1 MQRTYSTREVAQI
14 WNVSES
20 TIKRWSDSGD
30 LPCRRTPGG
39 HRRFSLRDLRSFQS
53 QRGFEATGVLEPSS
67 WEDAETENALNRK
80 DFGRIR
86 DQVFHLAVHNQS
98 LSVQDLLERLYLR
111 GLPLVELYDRVLLPV
126 LNTCPERLSKE
137 ALGDGH
143 ARIVASN
150 LEEAMSC
157 LFPQTIRRCP
167 NGRLGLCATTDHKP
181 SLWVRA
187 VSRVLQSEGWECLN
201 LGSSVNFGSMAEVVQ
216 AEPVNLVCLTS
227 RGLTRK
233 QSKKFS
239 KESFTKLVEI
249 TGTYR
254 IPVILLGKGFT
265 RNGMA
270 DRFADWHCFANLSS
284 FQRFLIGVARR

>member
-20 TIKRWSDSGD
+20 TVKRWSDSGD
-30 LPCRRTPGG
+30 LACRRTPGG

-53 QRGFEATGVLEPSS
+53 QRGFEATGVLKSS
-67 WEDAETENALNRK
+67 SGEDAEIESALNRK

-86 DQVFHLAVHNQS
+86 DQVFYLAVRNQC
-98 LSVQDLLERLYLR
+98 LTVQDLLERLYLR

-126 LNTCPERLSKE
+126 LNTSSQRLRKE
-137 ALGDGH
+137 ELGGGH
-143 ARIVASN
+143 ARIVATN
-150 LEEAMSC
+150 LEEAMSY

-167 NGRLGLCATTDHKP
+167 NGRIGLCATPDRKP
-181 SLWVRA
+181 SLWVKA

-201 LGSSVNFGSMAEVVQ
+201 LGSSVNFSSMAEVVA

-227 RGLTRK
+227 RGLTKK
-233 QSKKFS
+233 QSKKCS
-239 KESFTKLVEI
+239 KKGFTKLVEI

-254 IPVILLGKGFT
+254 IPVILLGKGFDH
-265 RNGMA
+265 NGM
-270 DRFADWHCFANLSS
+270 DRFGDSHCFSNLSS
-284 FQRFLIGVARR
+284 FQRFLVGLARH